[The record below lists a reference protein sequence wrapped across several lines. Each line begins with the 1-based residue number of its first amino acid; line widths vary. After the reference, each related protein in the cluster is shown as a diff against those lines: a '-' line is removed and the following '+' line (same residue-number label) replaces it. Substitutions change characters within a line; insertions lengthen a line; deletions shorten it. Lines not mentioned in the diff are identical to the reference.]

1 MITCDTFRARFT
13 PGTDDAQV
21 LEHLR
26 SCDSCLAFAVEA
38 DGDMLFRGLGGEM
51 VPPGGVDAFV
61 GDVMREVH
69 LRSTER
75 QIVPQGRMSWAKR
88 LAVAATIA
96 VAVVGSMY
104 YPRQQNLVP
113 GPESVIT
120 SAAMNA
126 VTVPVIESYD
136 SDTATIVEMPTEGAE
151 DVKVV
156 MIFDDELPAD
166 L

>member
-1 MITCDTFRARFT
+1 MITCDTFRARFA
-13 PGTDDAQV
+13 PGTDDPRV

-26 SCDSCLAFAVEA
+26 SCDSCLAFAAEA

-51 VPPGGVDAFV
+51 VPPGGVAAFV

-75 QIVPQGRMSWAKR
+75 QIVPHDRMTWAKR

-104 YPRQQNLVP
+104 YPRQQSLVP
-113 GPESVIT
+113 GPEPVAIT
-120 SAAMNA
+120 SAM
-126 VTVPVIESYD
+126 TIPVIESYD